1 MSDKMYQ
8 CYFCGR
14 WIKPAFFDIGNTGFY
29 KLRPTCPACRRKRSA
44 ESKRQFNE
52 GVQDIKD
59 AFGEFNESV
68 NSSDDSKSSSK
79 RSCGCGCLLIV
90 IILAV
95 LAAIGALS
103 EKKEGSEAKTS
114 QIFSIPAKVTSININ
129 TDPSNF

>member
-68 NSSDDSKSSSK
+68 NSSDDSKSSS
-79 RSCGCGCLLIV
+79 
-90 IILAV
+90 
-95 LAAIGALS
+95 
-103 EKKEGSEAKTS
+103 
-114 QIFSIPAKVTSININ
+114 
-129 TDPSNF
+129 